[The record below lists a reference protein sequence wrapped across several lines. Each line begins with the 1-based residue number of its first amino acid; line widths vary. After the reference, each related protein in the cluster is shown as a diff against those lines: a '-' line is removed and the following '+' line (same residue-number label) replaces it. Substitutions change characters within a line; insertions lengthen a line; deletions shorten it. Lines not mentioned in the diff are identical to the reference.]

1 MTSPKLTPN
10 RILIAVLAVA
20 AVLAAVLIVV
30 SLGGGDDSGTPS
42 TVQGAAAVEELLD
55 GIPQD
60 GNVLGDPD
68 APVTMIEYADFECP
82 YCGMWARDTF
92 PALVDEYVRP
102 GKVKVVYNGLAFLS
116 EDSVE
121 ALQAAESARK
131 QTKLWNLTDLI
142 YNNQGAEGSGWVTDD
157 FLRSMG
163 EAIPGLDVD
172 AMMDG
177 RQSPEVTSAMAESQQ
192 AAVAAGI
199 NSTPTFEVGKT
210 GGTMTIVNGA
220 RPIED
225 LRQVLDPLLAEQ

>member
-1 MTSPKLTPN
+1 MASPKLTPN

-30 SLGGGDDSGTPS
+30 SLAGGDDTSTPS
-42 TVQGAAAVEELLD
+42 TVQGAAAVEQLLD

-102 GKVKVVYNGLAFLS
+102 GKVKVVYNGLAFIS

-121 ALQAAESARK
+121 ALQAVESARK
-131 QTKLWNLTDLI
+131 QTKLWNLTDLV
-142 YNNQGAEGSGWVTDD
+142 YHNQGAEGSGWVTDD
-157 FLRSMG
+157 FLRSLG
-163 EAIPGLDVD
+163 EAVPGLDVD

-177 RQSPEVTSAMAESQQ
+177 RESPEVTSAMAASQQ
-192 AAVAAGI
+192 AAVTAGI
-199 NSTPTFEVGKT
+199 NSTPTFQVGKT
-210 GGTMTIVNGA
+210 GGTMTVVNGA